1 VLESIILIRF
11 MLSVSGA
18 AVRTVA
24 VFDDTAEDDDEGDLN
39 DDQVWDVTA
48 MGHEMFKRHLDVVIQ
63 LLSSSLSVKS
73 QLN

>member
-1 VLESIILIRF
+1 MLKSIFLIRVMF
-11 MLSVSGA
+11 FISGA

-48 MGHEMFKRHLDVVIQ
+48 MSHEVFKRHLDVVIQ
-63 LLSSSLSVKS
+63 LISSSLSVKS
-73 QLN
+73 Q